1 MNKFQL
7 NIFSKASYEIM
18 LVFLQFFIISL
29 HFFQWGF
36 IPQKQIIQVSSL
48 SYLVEF
54 LIIIVSF
61 IIMLVGI
68 KDLGRNL
75 SPFPR
80 PINNS
85 NLVTTGIYRF
95 TRHPM
100 YYSLIFISFGFF
112 IIILVAIKDLGRNLS
127 PFPRPINNSKL
138 VTTGIYRFTRH
149 PMYYSLIFISIGVF
163 IIKLSIYYLF
173 LTIILA
179 LIIKF
184 KIALEEKYLINKF
197 KNYLLYKNEVKV

>member
-1 MNKFQL
+1 MTKFPL
-7 NIFSKASYEIM
+7 KIFFKSAYELI

-29 HFFQWGF
+29 HFFQWEF
-36 IPQKQIIQVSSL
+36 IPKKQIMQVSLL
-48 SYLVEF
+48 SYLGGF
-54 LIIIVSF
+54 LIVIIAF
-61 IIMLVGI
+61 IILLFAI

-100 YYSLIFISFGFF
+100 YYSLIFISFG
-112 IIILVAIKDLGRNLS
+112 
-127 PFPRPINNSKL
+127 
-138 VTTGIYRFTRH
+138 
-149 PMYYSLIFISIGVF
+149 VF
-163 IIKLSIYYLF
+163 ITKLSIYYLF
-173 LTIILA
+173 LSTSLI

-184 KIALEEKYLINKF
+184 KIDLEEQYLKNKYA
-197 KNYLLYKNEVKV
+197 NYLFYKNEVKY

>member
-1 MNKFQL
+1 MTKFQL
-7 NIFSKASYEIM
+7 KNFFKAAYDLM

-29 HFFQWGF
+29 HIFQWEF
-36 IPQKQIIQVSSL
+36 LPQKQIIQVSPVSFSL
-48 SYLVEF
+48 GI
-54 LIIIVSF
+54 LIIIIAL
-61 IIMLVGI
+61 IIMLFSI
-68 KDLGRNL
+68 IDLGRNL

-100 YYSLIFISFGFF
+100 YYSLIFISFG
-112 IIILVAIKDLGRNLS
+112 
-127 PFPRPINNSKL
+127 
-138 VTTGIYRFTRH
+138 
-149 PMYYSLIFISIGVF
+149 VF

-173 LTIILA
+173 LTISLA

-184 KIALEEKYLINKF
+184 KIALEEKYLMYKF
-197 KNYLLYKNEVKV
+197 KNYLLYKNKVKV

>member
-1 MNKFQL
+1 MTKFHL
-7 NIFSKASYEIM
+7 KIFLKAAYEII

-29 HFFQWGF
+29 HFFRWEF
-36 IPQKQIIQVSSL
+36 IPQKQIIQVSNF
-48 SYLVEF
+48 SYLVGF
-54 LIIIVSF
+54 LIIIIAF
-61 IIMLVGI
+61 IILLVAI

-100 YYSLIFISFGFF
+100 YYSLIFIS
-112 IIILVAIKDLGRNLS
+112 
-127 PFPRPINNSKL
+127 
-138 VTTGIYRFTRH
+138 
-149 PMYYSLIFISIGVF
+149 IGVF

-173 LTIILA
+173 LTISLA

-184 KIALEEKYLINKF
+184 KIALEEKYLMNKF

>member
-1 MNKFQL
+1 MSKFQL
-7 NIFSKASYEIM
+7 KNFFKSAYDLM
-18 LVFLQFFIISL
+18 LVFLQFFIIIL
-29 HFFQWGF
+29 HFFQWG
-36 IPQKQIIQVSSL
+36 IYPTKTNNSSKFFFL
-48 SYLVEF
+48 SPGH
-54 LIIIVSF
+54 LIIIIAS
-61 IIMLVGI
+61 IIMLASI

-100 YYSLIFISFGFF
+100 YYSLIFIS
-112 IIILVAIKDLGRNLS
+112 
-127 PFPRPINNSKL
+127 
-138 VTTGIYRFTRH
+138 
-149 PMYYSLIFISIGVF
+149 IGVF

-173 LTIILA
+173 LTISLA

-184 KIALEEKYLINKF
+184 KIALEEKYLMNKF

>member
-1 MNKFQL
+1 MSKFQL
-7 NIFSKASYEIM
+7 KNFFKTAYDLI

-29 HFFQWGF
+29 YFFQF
-36 IPQKQIIQVSSL
+36 DFLAQKQIIQVSPFSYSL
-48 SYLVEF
+48 GI
-54 LIIIVSF
+54 LIII
-61 IIMLVGI
+61 IA
-68 KDLGRNL
+68 
-75 SPFPR
+75 
-80 PINNS
+80 
-85 NLVTTGIYRF
+85 
-95 TRHPM
+95 
-100 YYSLIFISFGFF
+100 F
-112 IIILVAIKDLGRNLS
+112 IIILVSIKDLGRNLS

-163 IIKLSIYYLF
+163 IIKLSIYYLI

-197 KNYLLYKNEVKV
+197 KNYLLYKNEVKF

>member
-1 MNKFQL
+1 MSKFQL
-7 NIFSKASYEIM
+7 KNFFKSAYDPM

-29 HFFQWGF
+29 HFLKWEFL
-36 IPQKQIIQVSSL
+36 PQKQIIQASPF
-48 SYLVEF
+48 SYFLGI
-54 LIIIVSF
+54 LIILIAFIV
-61 IIMLVGI
+61 MLASI

-75 SPFPR
+75 SPLPR
-80 PINNS
+80 PLNNS
-85 NLVTTGIYRF
+85 N
-95 TRHPM
+95 
-100 YYSLIFISFGFF
+100 
-112 IIILVAIKDLGRNLS
+112 
-127 PFPRPINNSKL
+127 L

-173 LTIILA
+173 LTISLA

-184 KIALEEKYLINKF
+184 KIALEEKYLMNKF

>member
-1 MNKFQL
+1 MTKLQL
-7 NIFSKASYEIM
+7 KIFLKAAYEIM

-29 HFFQWGF
+29 HFFQWEF
-36 IPQKQIIQVSSL
+36 LPQKQIIQASPF
-48 SYLVEF
+48 SYYLGI
-54 LIIIVSF
+54 LIIIISF
-61 IIMLVGI
+61 IIMLVSI

-75 SPFPR
+75 SPFPK

-85 NLVTTGIYRF
+85 DLVTSGIYRF

-100 YYSLIFISFGFF
+100 YYSLIFISFG
-112 IIILVAIKDLGRNLS
+112 
-127 PFPRPINNSKL
+127 
-138 VTTGIYRFTRH
+138 
-149 PMYYSLIFISIGVF
+149 VF

-173 LTIILA
+173 LTISLA

-184 KIALEEKYLINKF
+184 KIALEEKYLMNKF